1 MRYPEETE
9 RKLIIKQLAE
19 KGILTEN
26 KESSIPYLPM
36 PGSPVKIPMSL
47 PEPDVSIPC
56 AGLPPHGSCG
66 AESPCP
72 EQPER
77 PEYELA
83 DIFRLYGEDYRSVH
97 SMTNEQLAA
106 MSAVENC
113 RTAVYGFHADICSEC
128 GNIERAYNSCR
139 NRHCPKCQ
147 GIAKRKWV
155 SARISQLLPI
165 PYYHATFT
173 LPNLIFP
180 LCLYNQ
186 RVICDLL
193 FDCAAETL
201 QTFAADPKW
210 LGAQIGFYGIL
221 HTWSQT
227 MWLHPHVHF
236 IVTGGGLNAEGE
248 WVSPEYE
255 GRFLFPVC
263 ALSKVFRGKFVEG
276 LKKAYYKSE
285 LAIPD
290 ESAHLR
296 EPYKFEQWIN
306 RLVARNW
313 VVNAKPPF
321 SGPEE
326 VVSYIGRYTHRVAIS
341 NSRIISIENGTVC
354 FSYKDR
360 KDNNK
365 TKEMTLTADQFIQ
378 RFLMHVLPHRFHR
391 IRHYGFLSNGNA
403 DANTEKI
410 RALLTPED
418 TDADGKT
425 EDTAETAEEYGMT
438 CPVCGKGKL
447 TPFFVVNGYGK
458 VVKSDFTLLCGMSGI
473 YDDTS

>member
-1 MRYPEETE
+1 MRYPAETE
-9 RKLIIKQLAE
+9 RKLIIKDLVE

-26 KESSIPYLPM
+26 RVGIPYLPL
-36 PGSPVKIPMSL
+36 PGSAVRIPLSL
-47 PEPDVSIPC
+47 PESESCPS
-56 AGLPPHGSCG
+56 LPGR
-66 AESPCP
+66 CP
-72 EQPER
+72 PEPPGNGTEQPER
-77 PEYELA
+77 PKYELA
-83 DIFRLYGEDYRSVH
+83 DIFRLYGDDYRAVH
-97 SMTNEQLAA
+97 SMTDEQLAA
-106 MSAVENC
+106 VSAVENC
-113 RTAVYGFHADICSEC
+113 RTAVYGFHADICDEC
-128 GNIERAYNSCR
+128 GSIGRAYNSCR

-147 GIAKRKWV
+147 GTAKRKWV
-155 SARISQLLPI
+155 QARISQLLPI

-180 LCLYNQ
+180 ICLYNQ
-186 RVICDLL
+186 RVIYDLL

-201 QTFAADPKW
+201 QTFAADPKR

-236 IVTGGGLNAEGE
+236 IVTGGGLNADGE

-255 GRFLFPVC
+255 GRFLFPVR

-276 LKKAYYKSE
+276 LKKAYYKGE

-296 EPYKFEQWIN
+296 EPYRFEQWVS

-313 VVNAKPPF
+313 VVNVKPPF

-326 VVSYIGRYTHRVAIS
+326 VISYIGRYTHRVAIS

-360 KDNNK
+360 KDNNR

-378 RFLMHVLPHRFHR
+378 RFLMHVLPHGYHR

-418 TDADGKT
+418 TEDDLPDEKT
-425 EDTAETAEEYGMT
+425 EETAETAEEYGMT

-447 TPFFVVNGYGK
+447 IPFFVVSGCGK